1 MELSEDDIKEI
12 ERCVNIIRE
21 KWKPYSE
28 AELRRRKSIYIKR
41 IQEKK
46 ERKKNARLQVRS
58 KT

>member
-1 MELSEDDIKEI
+1 MELSEDDVKEI

-28 AELRRRKSIYIKR
+28 AELRRSRSTYMKR
-41 IQEKK
+41 MQEKK
-46 ERKKNARLQVRS
+46 ERKKNARLQIRS